1 MLHSDESTPK
11 SNASSGYPRL
21 RRKTYFCNAVIRNP
35 SRGLGTNHNRHD
47 PPMFAILLGFIT
59 AFTLTYLAIP
69 SIIGVAKVKKLY
81 DSPNARSAHDEPT
94 PSLGGIA
101 IFAGAI
107 CGIILW
113 APVQTFGMLQY
124 VLAALVI
131 IFLIGVKDDLIPLS
145 PTKKLFGQILAALI
159 LVYKSHVKITSFY
172 GVLGVYDLPE
182 LLSFVLSVLVI
193 VGIINAFNLIDGING
208 LAGSIGLLAC
218 VTLGAWFFI
227 TGFMEFAVLAFSL
240 TGALT
245 AFLKYN
251 FTPARIF
258 MGDTGAMLIGTVC
271 AVLAIKFVEM
281 NAAIPPGAL
290 LKFNSAP
297 AIAIAVLILPIFDTL
312 RVFTHRLRRG
322 QSPFHPD
329 RSHIHHQL
337 LDAGLTH
344 MQATAVLVGLNVLIL
359 AWVVALHAC
368 GTSWLLLLELAI
380 VIIFSFWLRWLVR
393 RYQRKVRFS

>member
-1 MLHSDESTPK
+1 
-11 SNASSGYPRL
+11 
-21 RRKTYFCNAVIRNP
+21 
-35 SRGLGTNHNRHD
+35 
-47 PPMFAILLGFIT
+47 MFAILLGFIT

-69 SIIGVAKVKKLY
+69 AIIGVAKEKKLF
-81 DSPNARSAHDEPT
+81 DRPNARSAHDEPT

-101 IFAGAI
+101 IFAGVI

-131 IFLIGVKDDLIPLS
+131 IFLIGIKDDLIPLS
-145 PTKKLFGQILAALI
+145 PTKKLLGQILAALI
-159 LVYKSHVKITSFY
+159 LVYKSHVKIISFY
-172 GVLGVYDLPE
+172 GIFGVYELPE
-182 LLSFVLSVLVI
+182 LFSFVLSILII

-218 VTLGAWFFI
+218 LTLGGWFFAV
-227 TGFMEFAVLAFSL
+227 GHAEFAVLAVSL
-240 TGALT
+240 GGALT

-271 AVLAIKFVEM
+271 AVLAIKFVEL
-281 NAAIPPGAL
+281 NSDLPVSAF
-290 LKFNSAP
+290 LKFDSAP

-312 RVFTHRLRRG
+312 RVFTHRVLKG
-322 QSPFHPD
+322 KSPFHPD

-359 AWVVALHAC
+359 VWVLALHQWGA
-368 GTSWLLLLELAI
+368 SWLLALEL
-380 VIIFSFWLRWLVR
+380 VMVLLFSFWLRWLV
-393 RYQRKVRFS
+393 QRHQNKTGLSSGIGNG

>member
-1 MLHSDESTPK
+1 
-11 SNASSGYPRL
+11 
-21 RRKTYFCNAVIRNP
+21 
-35 SRGLGTNHNRHD
+35 
-47 PPMFAILLGFIT
+47 MFAILLGFIT

-69 SIIGVAKVKKLY
+69 PIIGVAKLKKLY

-94 PSLGGIA
+94 PTLGGIA

-113 APVQTFGMLQY
+113 SPVQTFGMLQY

-131 IFLIGVKDDLIPLS
+131 IFLIGVKDDLVPLS
-145 PTKKLFGQILAALI
+145 PMKKLLGQILAALI

-172 GVLGVYDLPE
+172 GVFGLYELPE
-182 LLSFVLSVLVI
+182 LPAFILSILVI
-193 VGIINAFNLIDGING
+193 VGIVNAFNLIDGING

-218 VTLGAWFFI
+218 VTLGGWFFAVSS
-227 TGFMEFAVLAFSL
+227 MEYAVLAFSL
-240 TGALT
+240 AGALT

-258 MGDTGAMLIGTVC
+258 MGDTGAMLAGTVC

-281 NAAIPPGAL
+281 NGVLPAGAF
-290 LKFNSAP
+290 LKFDSAP
-297 AIAIAVLILPIFDTL
+297 AIAVAVLILPIFDTL
-312 RVFTHRLRRG
+312 RVFAHRVRRG

-359 AWVVALHAC
+359 VWVIALHTWGA
-368 GTSWLLLLELAI
+368 SWLLLLELAI
-380 VIIFSFWLRWLVR
+380 TMLFSFWLRWLVR
-393 RYQRKVRFS
+393 RYQRKMGFS

>member
-1 MLHSDESTPK
+1 
-11 SNASSGYPRL
+11 
-21 RRKTYFCNAVIRNP
+21 
-35 SRGLGTNHNRHD
+35 
-47 PPMFAILLGFIT
+47 MFAILLGFIT

-69 SIIGVAKVKKLY
+69 SVIGVARVRKLY

-94 PSLGGIA
+94 PSLGGVA

-113 APVQTFGMLQY
+113 APVRTFGMLQY
-124 VLAALVI
+124 VLAAMVI
-131 IFLIGVKDDLIPLS
+131 IFLIGVKDDLVPLS
-145 PTKKLFGQILAALI
+145 PAKKLFGQILAALI
-159 LVYKSHVKITSFY
+159 LAYKSHVKISGFY
-172 GVLGVYDLPE
+172 GVFGVYELPE
-182 LLSFVLSVLVI
+182 LLSFILSVLVI
-193 VGIINAFNLIDGING
+193 VGIVNAFNLIDGING

-218 VTLGAWFFI
+218 ATLGLWFFI

-240 TGALT
+240 AGALI

-258 MGDTGAMLIGTVC
+258 MGDTGAMLTGTVC
-271 AVLAIKFVEM
+271 AVLAIKFMEL
-281 NAAIPPGAL
+281 NAEIPAGGF
-290 LKFNSAP
+290 LKFDSAP
-297 AIAIAVLILPIFDTL
+297 AIAVAVLILPVFDTL
-312 RVFTHRLRRG
+312 RVLTHRLRRG

-359 AWVVALHAC
+359 VWVAALHTW
-368 GTSWLLLLELAI
+368 GTSWLLLLELVI
-380 VIIFSFWLRWLVR
+380 VVVFSFWLRWLVR
-393 RYQRKVRFS
+393 RYQRKVGFS